1 MTKHFHRDMEFLHR
15 EILALSA
22 LVEEMIDHAAR
33 ALRER
38 DTELARQV
46 IDMDGEVDQREVKVE
61 DMCLKMLALHQPV
74 AVDLRRIATVLKVNS
89 DLERIADLAVNV
101 AERASAL
108 AQHPGFSV
116 PADLERIVQRSTE
129 MVHAAMDAFV
139 NMDTAAA
146 RQICDADDHVDRLNA
161 EIIDELYEI
170 MKDDPQSIK
179 PALLCFSATRHIE
192 RIADHATNIAE
203 DVIYLVEG
211 DIIRHRRAEPGQPKT
226 DTVHRGHYN

>member
-46 IDMDGEVDQREVKVE
+46 IEMDGLVDQREVQIE
-61 DMCLKMLALHQPV
+61 DTCLKMLALHQPV
-74 AVDLRRIATVLKVNS
+74 AVDLRRIATVLKVNG

-108 AQHPGFSV
+108 AQCPGFSV

-129 MVHAAMDAFV
+129 MVHGAMDAFV
-139 NMDTAAA
+139 NLDTKAA
-146 RQICDADDHVDRLNA
+146 RAICDSDDDVDRLNA

-170 MKDDPQSIK
+170 MKNDPQSIK

-211 DIIRHRRAEPGQPKT
+211 DIIRHRKSEVPAGRAGAAT
-226 DTVHRGHYN
+226 RNH